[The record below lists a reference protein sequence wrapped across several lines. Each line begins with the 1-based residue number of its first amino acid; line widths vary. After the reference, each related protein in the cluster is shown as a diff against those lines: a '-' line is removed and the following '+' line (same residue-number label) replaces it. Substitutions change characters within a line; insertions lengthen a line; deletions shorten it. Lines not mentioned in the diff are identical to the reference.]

1 MSYQGKHLAQPKTA
15 ENPGRT
21 SVEKGFGRQKSLTV
35 LKKNPSPKRGS
46 VSEPEETGVSENTTT
61 AHAGQQTS
69 SPQTVSGPLTA
80 PDRAQRGSKS
90 QNYLHGAAILTVGVV
105 IMKILGAIYKI
116 PLGNI
121 LGDYGYGIFLSTYNV
136 YNIFFTLSTAG
147 LPVALSRMIA
157 EANANGLEARKEK
170 TFRTAIAT
178 FAVIGLVFSAVMF
191 FGNSWLAGAYL
202 SKPEAALS
210 VRAMAPAI
218 LLVCLVSAY
227 RGYCQG
233 NGNMIPTTVDEVLEV
248 LFKVI
253 SGLTISAILVKTGHG
268 LPEASA
274 GAILGVSI
282 GSVISLGYMVLYKRR
297 NYSSTAVWREC
308 TESGG
313 KIAGDILRIGIP
325 ISLGASI
332 MAILSSLD
340 PGICHSR
347 LHAAG
352 FSPHDAGV
360 LFGVYGKVQTL
371 FNLPAAFMTP
381 LTIAIVPALAAAM
394 ARGNRTEAEKTS
406 EDAMRMASVVSMPM
420 GVGLAILAFPIVNV
434 LYPNSNE
441 AGPGL
446 LSIMGIASF
455 FVCVVLMENA
465 ILQACGMER
474 LPMIALVSGSLL
486 KIVINWFIIAI
497 PGINIYGAP
506 IGTLIGYCCMAI
518 MNYIFIRRALKSSP
532 NLLRAF
538 GKPMICSL
546 VMGAAAFL
554 TYRLLAMMITQSSRL
569 GMLLCMALAILVAI
583 AVYLFCVVRSRCIT
597 GEDLALIPGG
607 RKIAGILKIS

>member
-1 MSYQGKHLAQPKTA
+1 MKRAATK
-15 ENPGRT
+15 
-21 SVEKGFGRQKSLTV
+21 RQ
-35 LKKNPSPKRGS
+35 NFI
-46 VSEPEETGVSENTTT
+46 
-61 AHAGQQTS
+61 
-69 SPQTVSGPLTA
+69 
-80 PDRAQRGSKS
+80 
-90 QNYLHGAAILTVGVV
+90 HGAAILTVGVV
-105 IMKILGAIYKI
+105 IMKILGALYKV

-157 EANANGLEARKEK
+157 EEDAHGKVAAKEK
-170 TFRTAIAT
+170 TFRTAVVT
-178 FAVIGLVFSAVMF
+178 FALIGFLFSLIMF
-191 FGNSWLAGAYL
+191 FANHWLAESYL
-202 SKPEAALS
+202 RKPDAALS

-253 SGLTISAILVKTGHG
+253 SGLAIAGFLVRSGYG

-282 GSVISLGYMVLYKRR
+282 GSVISLGYMVVYKHR
-297 NYSSTAVWREC
+297 YYHVPMDDIHEP
-308 TESGG
+308 TESGLA
-313 KIAGDILRIGIP
+313 IAGNILRIGIP

-347 LHAAG
+347 LAVAG
-352 FSPHDAGV
+352 YSEHMAGV

-381 LTIAIVPALAAAM
+381 LTIAIVPAVAGAIAL
-394 ARGNRTEAEKTS
+394 GNHREAEKTS
-406 EDAMRMASVVSMPM
+406 EDAMRIASVISMPM
-420 GVGLAILAFPIVNV
+420 GVGLAVLSVPIVNV
-434 LYPNSNE
+434 LYPNSHS

-455 FVCVVLMENA
+455 FVCIVLMENA
-465 ILQACGMER
+465 ILQASGREK
-474 LPMIALVSGSLL
+474 LPMIALISGSLL
-486 KIVINWFIIAI
+486 KIAINWIIIAI
-497 PGINIYGAP
+497 PVINIYGAP
-506 IGTLIGYCCMAI
+506 IGTLFGYLCMAVLD
-518 MNYIFIRRALKSSP
+518 YLFIRKSLKQNP
-532 NLLRAF
+532 NIRKAFLRPLL
-538 GKPMICSL
+538 CSL
-546 VMGAAAFL
+546 VMGLCAYLIYSFSL
-554 TYRLLAMMITQSSRL
+554 RIPLLHGKTGMFIAMLFSIGCAVLIYVFTVIKTGSITS
-569 GMLLCMALAILVAI
+569 
-583 AVYLFCVVRSRCIT
+583 
-597 GEDLALIPGG
+597 EDMKLIPGG
-607 RKIAGILKIS
+607 EKIGRFLHMK